1 MKIQTRKKHQR
12 TTRAEDV
19 ILSSFFTELKW
30 KRIPSHS
37 VSFPFYSQQLS
48 FIKWTQRK
56 YKNISFESKQK
67 NTMSSVKQFNK
78 KRTFV
83 FLLKSLQLVVESEC
97 LSAGLSVCPLCGYD
111 ILLWI
116 FSIIV
121 SSAYE
126 IFGIS
131 AVLFVVAW
139 STVAALPEHRLYD
152 SSYNKNPYLCKH
164 RLKTSYMLY

>member
-1 MKIQTRKKHQR
+1 M
-12 TTRAEDV
+12 
-19 ILSSFFTELKW
+19 SSFFTELEW
-30 KRIPSHS
+30 KRISSHS

-97 LSAGLSVCPLCGYD
+97 LSAGLSVCLS
-111 ILLWI
+111 IMWLWYT
-116 FSIIV
+116 FVNFFYYYFLSIRNIWNFCCFIYFCLID
-121 SSAYE
+121 S
-126 IFGIS
+126 GCT
-131 AVLFVVAW
+131 AW
-139 STVAALPEHRLYD
+139 SPVEWFIVQ
-152 SSYNKNPYLCKH
+152 
-164 RLKTSYMLY
+164 